1 MQHLLR
7 PWTKCGRRVGKDSNA
22 SYVSLPVHAPLYPKE
37 KMEGWWLL
45 LGNMKDDTVAAI
57 KRISVKVKSSFRLD
71 FEAPEKAGTYE
82 YKLYLVCD
90 SYLGCDQEYDVKIV
104 VKEGSSSGSEEEGGD
119 DDEKD

>member
-1 MQHLLR
+1 M
-7 PWTKCGRRVGKDSNA
+7 
-22 SYVSLPVHAPLYPKE
+22 
-37 KMEGWWLL
+37 
-45 LGNMKDDTVAAI
+45 
-57 KRISVKVKSSFRLD
+57 KSSFRLD

-104 VKEGSSSGSEEEGGD
+104 VKEGSNSGSEEEEGD